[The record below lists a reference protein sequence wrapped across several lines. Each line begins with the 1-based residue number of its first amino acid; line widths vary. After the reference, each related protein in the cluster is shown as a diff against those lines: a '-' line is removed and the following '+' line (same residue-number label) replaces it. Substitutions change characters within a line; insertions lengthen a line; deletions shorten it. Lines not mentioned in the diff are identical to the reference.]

1 MRVSEWYQE
10 STHESDDPHSPSSNR
25 VSDVFTGADR
35 TSYQV
40 REPIEN
46 DEDRLAMKRG
56 NMPPPL
62 PQRVATP
69 RIRED
74 QASQEFHSN
83 SDTMHRATP
92 DEKYTQAW
100 FDYSRSFVPQSVRK
114 TGTNVEHF
122 NVPTS
127 QCSILSNNMGSFNRK
142 SECQKSENLNKP
154 ITKGEKFNVA
164 DV

>member
-1 MRVSEWYQE
+1 M
-10 STHESDDPHSPSSNR
+10 
-25 VSDVFTGADR
+25 
-35 TSYQV
+35 

-62 PQRVATP
+62 PHRVANP
-69 RIRED
+69 SIRED

-114 TGTNVEHF
+114 EVQTLNISTCRR
-122 NVPTS
+122 PS
-127 QCSILSNNMGSFNRK
+127 AASNNMGSFNRK
-142 SECQKSENLNKP
+142 SEFQKSENLNKP

-164 DV
+164 DVWLKEFGNQLRACDFDSRS